1 MGIYKNARKSIAD
14 FIGCDVRSL
23 TNILYK
29 KGLENYYI
37 EFEIPKKSGGVR
49 KISAPSKKSSL
60 KMIQKKLSD
69 KLYNMYYRTDVRR
82 KVSHGYEKGK
92 SIITNAQCHRNKRY
106 VLNVDIKDFFD
117 SFHFGRVRGF
127 FSKNKIFNF
136 TEKEATIIAQLV
148 CYKGA
153 LPQGAPTSPIVTNLL
168 FNIVDMRIVKLAR
181 KYKLTY
187 TRYADDMSF
196 STNSKEFP
204 DKINNFIE
212 ELKRIL
218 NRSGFS
224 FNEKKTRMDCYSL
237 RQCVTGVTVNKK
249 LNPSKE
255 FIKNTR
261 AMAHNLFVNNEISF
275 PSEDKELS
283 RKSKL
288 RKLSGRFSFI
298 NQFDKLND
306 ESKNNKKIF
315 RLNSR
320 EKQYQQFLFHT
331 NFFSPDKPVIVT
343 EGKTDKK
350 HLKAA
355 LKKMYLNYPNLI
367 FKNDKNEFE
376 FKVKFLK
383 RTPTLSRFLDIS
395 TDGADTM
402 SNIWNMYTGGGQ
414 YPNLFKKLKQKR
426 NKALSN
432 NPVVLIFDNEQVPD
446 KPLKKFLNKC
456 QQDMNANVSSINLI
470 QNLYLQTI
478 PLKHGYKEMEIEDLY
493 LEEEIN
499 RLQIG
504 GKSFSRHSTGGDVFG
519 KEILADYVYNNY
531 KQFNFDG
538 FKPLLDELNKLVTN
552 KIEY

>member
-14 FIGCDVRSL
+14 FIGCDVRTL

-29 KGLENYYI
+29 EGLENNYI

-69 KLYNMYYRTDVRR
+69 RLYNVYYKTDVKR
-82 KVSHGYEKGK
+82 KVSHGYEKEK
-92 SIITNAQCHRNKRY
+92 SIITNARCHRNKRY

-127 FSKNKIFNF
+127 FSKNKNFNF

-224 FNEKKTRMDCYSL
+224 FNEKKTRIDCYSL

-249 LNPSKE
+249 LNASKE

-275 PSEDKELS
+275 PAEDKELS
-283 RKSKL
+283 KESKL
-288 RKLSGRFSFI
+288 RKLSGRFAFI

-320 EKQYQQFLFHT
+320 EKQYQQFLFYT

-367 FKNDKNEFE
+367 VKNDENKFE

-402 SNIWNMYTGGGQ
+402 LNIWNMYTGGRQ

-432 NPVVLIFDNEQVPD
+432 NPVVLIFDNEQVSD

-456 QQDMNANVSSINLI
+456 QKNMRVKETSINLT

-478 PLKHGYKEMEIEDLY
+478 PLTHGNTEMEIEDLY

-504 GKSFSRHSTGGDVFG
+504 GKNFSRHSTEGDVFG

-538 FKPLLDELNKLVTN
+538 FKPLLEELNKLVTN